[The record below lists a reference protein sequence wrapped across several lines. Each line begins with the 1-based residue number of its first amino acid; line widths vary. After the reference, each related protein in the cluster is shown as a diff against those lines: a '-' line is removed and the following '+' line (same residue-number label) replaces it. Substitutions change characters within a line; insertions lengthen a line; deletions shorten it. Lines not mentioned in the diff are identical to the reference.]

1 MNIYYLNRLIS
12 TCKYNHTLFL
22 KYKLQG
28 NSNQTFNNIFYI
40 CKRHYLIFY
49 FFFLKRLQRWG
60 KHKKNFKPSP
70 LKIK

>member
-40 CKRHYLIFY
+40 CK
-49 FFFLKRLQRWG
+49 
-60 KHKKNFKPSP
+60 
-70 LKIK
+70 